1 MLHCLVPTRKNPTEA
16 VVRELLNLAL
26 QASPSGFSH
35 VASADLV
42 LAIQVFEA
50 ENVGPDANGVIYA
63 AVPTGLGRWHR
74 FPPMLMFLLLD
85 AINVGSFRIDPTS
98 PTQEPRCRHSLAH
111 SRDKSTPRQVF
122 CTGPCRD
129 LDVQLAGTGARRGVF
144 VVLSGSS
151 RPVGRGKTRELSGFR
166 PPVGGHTSE
175 HRRKMRTAAPFWR
188 RGATCSSTQIARQ
201 CHRWTAPMPELAC
214 ARL

>member
-1 MLHCLVPTRKNPTEA
+1 MSSGVGFRPVRGECAGSRSTSMQCNVTLFGPHPKKNPTEA

-85 AINVGSFRIDPTS
+85 AINVGSFRIAPTS
-98 PTQEPRCRHSLAH
+98 PTQEP
-111 SRDKSTPRQVF
+111 
-122 CTGPCRD
+122 
-129 LDVQLAGTGARRGVF
+129 
-144 VVLSGSS
+144 
-151 RPVGRGKTRELSGFR
+151 
-166 PPVGGHTSE
+166 
-175 HRRKMRTAAPFWR
+175 
-188 RGATCSSTQIARQ
+188 
-201 CHRWTAPMPELAC
+201 
-214 ARL
+214 